1 MLVLAALVLFAVLL
15 LAALWPSLLAKVV
28 RFDDHHLDQLEQR
41 ALSNDHGRVVQHL
54 TLKPQPC
61 TVQVTKV
68 MFDRSVHD
76 GPLARLQFVANTD
89 VAVAVFQPIAKG
101 KGKENR
107 VQFFTA
113 LAHGPPPT
121 RHPVVLLKHSK
132 ALGGRADLTD
142 QFAHVGAQCTSN
154 ARFVKDEGS
163 QQQAEVAVSS
173 ATAVVFTAAAAD
185 KASVIVHLE
194 PRGDWECFVAD
205 PRGLAKVQ
213 TVFEGSRGG
222 EENDGE
228 CCVCWSDPA
237 TVTLLPCRHQCV
249 CGRCYG
255 SLGDR
260 CPICRIA
267 VDIVATSL
275 PLESENQQGQR
286 GGGEQQEGDEQDCV
300 AREPNQGPAE
310 QTLRARTQQHMAS
323 TTRT

>member
-89 VAVAVFQPIAKG
+89 VAVAVFQPIAK
-101 KGKENR
+101 
-107 VQFFTA
+107 
-113 LAHGPPPT
+113 
-121 RHPVVLLKHSK
+121 VVLLKHSK